1 MSHSADSAH
10 PTAACAEPL
19 RVLLLDDDAFML
31 ALLAE
36 LIEEL
41 GQDEDQDQAQ
51 AQDQG
56 RGQAR
61 YQVYAETSSRQ
72 ALATLRERAPH
83 LLICDLAMPD
93 MDGIEFL
100 RCAAWE
106 QFRGSVVLLSGVD
119 EGVLQAARRLALA
132 QGITVLDACPKPLQ
146 RAQLAGLLER
156 AAARRDVAV

>member
-1 MSHSADSAH
+1 MSHPAHSGDSA
-10 PTAACAEPL
+10 PL

-36 LIEEL
+36 LVEEL
-41 GQDEDQDQAQ
+41 GD
-51 AQDQG
+51 
-56 RGQAR
+56 

-72 ALATLRERAPH
+72 ALASLRERAPH

-146 RAQLAGLLER
+146 REQLAGLLER

>member
-1 MSHSADSAH
+1 MNATL
-10 PTAACAEPL
+10 PPRAAAPL

-31 ALLAE
+31 ALLTE
-36 LIEEL
+36 LVEEL
-41 GQDEDQDQAQ
+41 GLE
-51 AQDQG
+51 QG
-56 RGQAR
+56 P

-72 ALATLRERAPH
+72 ALASLRERAPH

-119 EGVLQAARRLALA
+119 EGVLQTARRLALA
-132 QGITVLDACPKPLQ
+132 QGISVLDACPKPLQ
-146 RAQLAGLLER
+146 REQLAGLLAR

>member
-10 PTAACAEPL
+10 PTAASAEPL

-41 GQDEDQDQAQ
+41 GQDEDQ
-51 AQDQG
+51 AQDSVRG
-56 RGQAR
+56 RAR
-61 YQVYAETSSRQ
+61 YQVYAETSSRA
-72 ALATLRERAPH
+72 ALASLRERAPH

-146 RAQLAGLLER
+146 REQLAGLLAR

>member
-1 MSHSADSAH
+1 MNASAH
-10 PTAACAEPL
+10 TTATEPL

-31 ALLAE
+31 ALLAD

-41 GQDEDQDQAQ
+41 GH
-51 AQDQG
+51 
-56 RGQAR
+56 
-61 YQVYAETSSRQ
+61 YQVFAETGSRA
-72 ALATLRERAPH
+72 ALASLRERAPH

-146 RAQLAGLLER
+146 REQLAGLLAR